1 MEEAIKTGMAEG
13 LTREEAVRKAYGK
26 KFGK

>member
-1 MEEAIKTGMAEG
+1 MEEAIRTGMAEG
-13 LTREEAVRKAYGK
+13 LTREEAIRKAYDK